1 MDTAKAR
8 KHMVDSQVRPND
20 VTDPALIRAMATL
33 PREVFVPANRASLA
47 YVEKDVPLFEGRW
60 LLKARD
66 FSKLLD
72 AAKIRPTDLVLDI
85 GFGRGYS
92 SAVIAHLASVVVGL
106 EDNEAAIADATS
118 TCADFGF
125 DNTAFVEGP
134 LSEGY
139 AEQGPYDVIV
149 IAAGVEEL
157 PEALFDQL
165 NPAGGRLVTIE
176 MKRGVGHA
184 MLYTRHEDAI
194 GDRRLFEC
202 HPAGVLSGFAREAG
216 FVF

>member
-1 MDTAKAR
+1 M
-8 KHMVDSQVRPND
+8 
-20 VTDPALIRAMATL
+20 
-33 PREVFVPANRASLA
+33 
-47 YVEKDVPLFEGRW
+47 PLFEGRW